1 MAPFGKIYSYPNNP
15 RVNRALI
22 MADMNGLEI
31 EIPPYTMRETNTT
44 PEFLSKFALGKVPAF
59 EGADGFCVVESIA
72 IATYIARSGPKAGQ
86 LLGTDAKTQA
96 LITQWA
102 AFSEGELFNNA
113 FVPIAMTV
121 MKVYTLDEKRFN
133 DHIVGLKRDV
143 KYLEHVLQGGK
154 KYLVGDQLTMADLMV
169 TSLLYFGFKYIIN
182 AEWREELPNLVAY
195 IKNFADAPEH
205 KKYYGELEM
214 CENSITAKDS

>member
-1 MAPFGKIYSYPNNP
+1 MAPFGKIYTYPNNL

-31 EIPPYTMRETNTT
+31 EIPSYTMRQTNTT

-59 EGADGFCVVESIA
+59 EGADGFCLTESIA
-72 IATYIARSGPKAGQ
+72 IATYIAKSGPKEGQ

-102 AFSEGELFNNA
+102 SFTEGELFNNA

-121 MKVYTLDEKRFN
+121 LKIYTLDEKRFN
-133 DHIVGLKRDV
+133 DHIAAFKRDI
-143 KYLEHVLQGGK
+143 KYLEVALQGGK
-154 KYLVGDQLTMADLMV
+154 KYLVGDRLTMADFMV
-169 TSLLYFGFKYIIN
+169 TSLLYYAFKYLID
-182 AEWREELPNLVAY
+182 AELRKELPNVLAY
-195 IKNFADAPEH
+195 TKNFAAAPEH
-205 KKYYGELEM
+205 KKYYGELEL
-214 CENSITAKDS
+214 CEKSITAKDS